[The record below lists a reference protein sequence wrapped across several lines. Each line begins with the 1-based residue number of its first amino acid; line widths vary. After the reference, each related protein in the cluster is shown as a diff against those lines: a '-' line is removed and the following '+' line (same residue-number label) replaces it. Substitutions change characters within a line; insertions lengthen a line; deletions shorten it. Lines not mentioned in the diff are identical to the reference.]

1 MTSTTSSTSSLNKY
15 PHEWGEYPSLECRE
29 RYAKKIHRITWNP
42 RMTWN
47 FDFDLDDKKIV
58 KKWYLTMNQQE
69 IYIQIEWANG
79 GKSMFNANNEQDENV
94 EYEYLTP
101 EEDIDGFSLDELYR
115 FNDVYELT
123 EIYSDDA

>member
-1 MTSTTSSTSSLNKY
+1 MTSTTSSISSLNKY
-15 PHEWGEYPSLECRE
+15 PHQWGEYPALECRE
-29 RYAKKIHRITWNP
+29 RYAKTIHRITFNP
-42 RMTWN
+42 RLTWN

-58 KKWYLTMNQQE
+58 KKWYLTINQQE

-94 EYEYLTP
+94 ECEYLTP
-101 EEDIDGFSLDELYR
+101 EEDIDGFTLDELYR

-123 EIYSDDA
+123 EIYGDA